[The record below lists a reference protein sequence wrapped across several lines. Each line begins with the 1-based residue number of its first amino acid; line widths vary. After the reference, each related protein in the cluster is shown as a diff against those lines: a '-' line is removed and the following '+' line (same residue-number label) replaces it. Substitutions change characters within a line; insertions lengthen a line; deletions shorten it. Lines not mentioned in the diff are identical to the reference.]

1 MRREAILA
9 VDVGGTSI
17 AAGLVAPDGEILG
30 QLQAP
35 TRERGTA
42 LDTLNALLDELL
54 AAARGRGLRVLG
66 LGAGVP
72 GAVDATTGVVGEDV
86 QNVPE
91 LARLP
96 LTRHL
101 RARFGLPAFVDND
114 VNALALG
121 EWTFGRAR
129 GARSLVLL
137 AIGTGVGGGIILD
150 GQLVRGAAGYGGEL
164 GHISVNF
171 DGRPCFCG
179 GRGCLK
185 AYVAGPDIAAAA
197 RARLETDR
205 DSRLLALAGGDPDA
219 VSAAHVF
226 RAAGDGDRLAGALVE
241 EICQALGAGLA
252 AIVNALNPEVI
263 LVTGG
268 VAESLKPLEAAI
280 LRWTGRYAFARALA
294 ATRMT
299 VLVLDKHATVRGG
312 AALFL
317 YERSRSRRPTR
328 VERRGSQRRVRSG
341 ARRRVRP
348 TRRRSGRRR

>member
-1 MRREAILA
+1 MSREAILA
-9 VDVGGTSI
+9 ADVGGTAI
-17 AAGLVAPDGEILG
+17 AVGLVTAEGTVLV
-30 QLQAP
+30 QRQAS

-42 LDTLNALLDELL
+42 LETLDALLTDLVATSRAE
-54 AAARGRGLRVLG
+54 GIRVVG
-66 LGAGVP
+66 IGVGVP
-72 GAVDATTGVVGEDV
+72 GAVDAEAGVIGDDV

-96 LTRHL
+96 LAETL
-101 RARFGLPAFVDND
+101 RSRFGLPAFVDND

-121 EWTFGRAR
+121 EWTFGEGR

-179 GRGCLK
+179 GQGCLK

-197 RARLETDR
+197 RQKLTSHS
-205 DSRLLALAGGDPDA
+205 DSEILALAGGDPAA
-219 VSAAHVF
+219 VTAAHVF
-226 RAAGDGDRLAGALVE
+226 GAAAAGDPLAAGLVE
-241 EICQALGAGLA
+241 EVCQALGAGLGA
-252 AIVNALNPEVI
+252 VVNGLNPEVV

-268 VAESLKPLEAAI
+268 VAESLKPLEPAI
-280 LRWTGRYAFARALA
+280 LRWTGRYAFSRALA
-294 ATRMT
+294 STRIA
-299 VLVLDKHATVRGG
+299 VLSLDKRATVRGG

-317 YERSRSRRPTR
+317 YEA
-328 VERRGSQRRVRSG
+328 
-341 ARRRVRP
+341 ARKP
-348 TRRRSGRRR
+348 GTAG

>member
-1 MRREAILA
+1 VSREVILA
-9 VDVGGTSI
+9 ADVGGTAI
-17 AAGLVAPDGEILG
+17 AVGLVTAEGAILV
-30 QLQAP
+30 QRQAS

-42 LDTLNALLDELL
+42 LETLDALLTDLVATSRAE
-54 AAARGRGLRVLG
+54 GIRVVG
-66 LGAGVP
+66 IGVGVP
-72 GAVDATTGVVGEDV
+72 GAVDTEAGVIGDDV

-96 LTRHL
+96 LAETL
-101 RARFGLPAFVDND
+101 RSRFGLPAFVDND

-121 EWTFGRAR
+121 EWTFGAGR

-179 GRGCLK
+179 GQGCLK

-197 RARLETDR
+197 RQKLTSHS
-205 DSRLLALAGGDPDA
+205 DSEILALAGGDPAA
-219 VSAAHVF
+219 VTAAHVF
-226 RAAGDGDRLAGALVE
+226 GAAAAGDPLAAGLVE
-241 EICQALGAGLA
+241 EVCQALGAGLGA
-252 AIVNALNPEVI
+252 VVNGLNPEVV

-268 VAESLKPLEAAI
+268 VAESLKPLEPAI
-280 LRWTGRYAFARALA
+280 LRWTGRYAFSRALA
-294 ATRMT
+294 STRIA
-299 VLVLDKHATVRGG
+299 VLSLDKRATVRGG

-317 YERSRSRRPTR
+317 YEA
-328 VERRGSQRRVRSG
+328 
-341 ARRRVRP
+341 ARKP
-348 TRRRSGRRR
+348 GTAG